1 MRHEAAST
9 RWPPAKNSRRADR
22 AVERSFLFI
31 VFMFFSY
38 MIRRTQRQ
46 TLENVFLIYMTAR
59 SPIGGL
65 TSDGAKI
72 RNNFETAKEK
82 EEKTL
87 LMTGKCKKVVS
98 PPTPPT
104 PDFGVRGV
112 RGDGYF
118 SIFHTYIRARV
129 YKGIVENTC
138 PMRPTCPEAVDG

>member
-1 MRHEAAST
+1 MTPRCHLSVVVLRICE
-9 RWPPAKNSRRADR
+9 
-22 AVERSFLFI
+22 
-31 VFMFFSY
+31 
-38 MIRRTQRQ
+38 IRDAQRQ
-46 TLENVFLIYMTAR
+46 TFENVFLIYMTAR